1 MTLSHS
7 NNYSARS
14 KNDATKKYLE
24 TISQS
29 NLSPATRIHK
39 LLKFIQTNLNVEQ
52 SFLAS
57 ELKEDALQTVLE
69 NNYDIN
75 IDNNWWEYDDTP
87 VMDMEDLG
95 LEIDTTKMSW
105 DLEARY
111 RQLYFHTDGI
121 HIADMDKL
129 LKALVKD
136 IKLTKKLIDA
146 IKDDTISLH
155 FSMQHFGGGDGR
167 SYFNYTDYTDKSITD
182 SLKFNLDDDGSIEAW
197 YADQKMEIETL
208 QSGEIIFHGAYGS
221 YAGVL
226 PSQPGTLRLGCVHLR
241 DQTTIS

>member
-14 KNDATKKYLE
+14 INDATKRYLE
-24 TISQS
+24 TIAQS
-29 NLSPATRIHK
+29 NLSPATRIHN
-39 LLKFIQTNLNVEQ
+39 LLKFIQTNLDVKQ

-75 IDNNWWEYDDTP
+75 VDHSWWEYDDTP
-87 VMDMEDLG
+87 AMDMKELG
-95 LEIDTTKMSW
+95 LEIDTTKMNW

-121 HIADMDKL
+121 LIADIDEL

-136 IKLTKKLIDA
+136 LKLPKKIVDA
-146 IKDDTISLH
+146 IKDDSIQLH
-155 FSMQHFGGGDGR
+155 FGLQHFGGGDGR

-182 SLKFNLDDDGSIEAW
+182 SLKFNLDEALQGWFDDNVIEHILNYYEESYKSLTSKEAIVDTLDANEFEFT
-197 YADQKMEIETL
+197 ADGQ
-208 QSGEIIFHGAYGS
+208 
-221 YAGVL
+221 
-226 PSQPGTLRLGCVHLR
+226 RL
-241 DQTTIS
+241 